1 MKGRT
6 GVILAL
12 LLVGLVFGM
21 AFAEPQVVKKG
32 VENYTPMEK
41 NYGKARPSLY
51 AKLQSLPDDAEI
63 STIVVLKDYSY
74 MPKAR
79 EVLEKLGEIKYEY
92 RIIPGFAVKLK
103 AKDVKR
109 LANPGK
115 LDMLLQSLG
124 LAPTIEGLAYM
135 EDDFKVRVALDYS
148 TSQVKATTMW
158 SLGYDGTGITVAV
171 IDTGIDANHPDL
183 KGKVIGWYDA
193 VNGRTYAYDDQGHGT
208 HVAGIIAGTGA
219 ASNGKYKGVAPGAKL
234 VGVKVLGAD
243 GTGSVSDI
251 IAGVDWV
258 VQNKGKYGIKVINM
272 SLGGGSNSDGS
283 DSLSQAVNNAWNA
296 GIVVC
301 VAAGN
306 SGPNTRTIGSP
317 GAASKVITV
326 GAVDDSDTIASFSSR
341 GPTGDGRL
349 KPEVV
354 APGVGIIAARASG
367 TSMGSPINTYYTSA
381 DGTSMATPHV
391 AGIAALLLQAHPT
404 WTPDKVKTALIE
416 TADVV
421 KPSQIADIA
430 YGAGRVNA
438 YTAHRYDS
446 LQKLTFT
453 GYVASK
459 GSKEHTFTINSASY
473 VTATLYWDNSGS
485 DIDLYLYDPNGNQVD
500 YSYTAYYGFEKV
512 GYYNP
517 APGTW
522 KVRVVSYSGSAN
534 YQVDVLI
541 DGSGSSGGGGGTQPT
556 VDEKTFTGSV
566 HDYYD
571 GSDSFSMTVNSGA
584 TRITGDLT
592 FDTSRHDLDLYL
604 YDPNQNLVDRS
615 ESSNSYEH
623 VEYSN
628 PTPGTWS
635 FLVYA
640 YDTNGWASY
649 QLNAKVYYG

>member
-12 LLVGLVFGM
+12 LLVGLMFGTTLAGPEM
-21 AFAEPQVVKKG
+21 AKNRVVTY
-32 VENYTPMEK
+32 NTLEK
-41 NYGKARPSLY
+41 TYGKAKPQLY

-79 EVLEKLGEIKYEY
+79 KVLEKLGEIKYEY

-103 AKDVKR
+103 VKDVKK
-109 LANPGK
+109 LAAPGK

-124 LAPTIEGLAYM
+124 LAPKIEGLAYM
-135 EDDFKVRVALDYS
+135 EDDFKVRIALDYS
-148 TSQVKATTMW
+148 TGQVSATTMW

-171 IDTGIDANHPDL
+171 IDTGIDGNHPDL
-183 KGKVIGWYDA
+183 KGKIVGWYDV
-193 VNGRTYAYDDQGHGT
+193 VNGKTYAYDDQGHGT

-243 GTGSVSDI
+243 GSGSVSDI

-258 VQNKGKYGIKVINM
+258 VQNKDKYGIRVINM
-272 SLGGGSNSDGS
+272 SLGGAGSSDGT
-283 DSLSQAVNNAWNA
+283 DSLSQAVNNAWDA

-306 SGPNTRTIGSP
+306 EGPNTKTIGSP
-317 GAASKVITV
+317 AAASKVITV

-341 GPTGDGRL
+341 GPTADGRL

-354 APGVGIIAARASG
+354 APGVNIVAARASG
-367 TSMGSPINTYYTSA
+367 TSMGSPVNDYYTSA
-381 DGTSMATPHV
+381 SGTSMATPHV
-391 AGIAALLLQAHPT
+391 AGIAALLLQAHPS
-404 WTPDKVKTALIE
+404 WTPDTVKTALIE

-421 KPSQIADIA
+421 KPSEIADIA

-438 YTAHRYDS
+438 YEAYKYDS
-446 LQKLTFT
+446 LQKLTFS
-453 GYVASK
+453 GYVADK
-459 GSKEHTFTINSASY
+459 GSQEHTFTIDSASY

-522 KVRVVSYSGSAN
+522 KVKVVSYSGSAN
-534 YQVDVLI
+534 YNVDVVI
-541 DGSGSSGGGGGTQPT
+541 DGTGSSGGGGTQPT
-556 VDEKTFTGSV
+556 VDEKTFTGYV

-571 GSDSFSMTVNSGA
+571 TSDSFTMTVNSGA
-584 TRITGDLT
+584 TKITGDLT
-592 FDTSRHDLDLYL
+592 FDTSSHDLDLYL
-604 YDPNQNLVDRS
+604 YDPNGNIVDRS
-615 ESSNSYEH
+615 ESYNSNEH
-623 VEYSN
+623 VEYAN
-628 PTPGTWS
+628 PAPGDWT

-640 YDTNGWASY
+640 YNTYGWASY
-649 QLNAKVYYG
+649 QLDAKVYYG